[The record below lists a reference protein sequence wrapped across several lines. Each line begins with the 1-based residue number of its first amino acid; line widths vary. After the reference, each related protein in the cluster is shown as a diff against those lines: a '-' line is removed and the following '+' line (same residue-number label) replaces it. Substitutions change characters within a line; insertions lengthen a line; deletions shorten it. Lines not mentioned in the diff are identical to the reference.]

1 VRAVYPQVPDLEV
14 KFDFSYGLT
23 LPVSQARRWWH
34 SVGIRTAASAHPR
47 APGLTHA
54 AASRGA
60 SQADYEIHTTL
71 NKFGDLLLTPVS
83 LARSAAR
90 LASRAPDTSTRRVTL
105 LDGCRGALRPGSL
118 TLLLSPP
125 GHGKTTLL
133 KSLAGLV
140 PPAALDG
147 PGITYNGLTAP
158 QLAAQGVQLKLL
170 ANYVDQLDT
179 HLPFLTVRETAEV
192 RRGAARQRR
201 RQQMCNSACMHAR

>member
-1 VRAVYPQVPDLEV
+1 
-14 KFDFSYGLT
+14 
-23 LPVSQARRWWH
+23 
-34 SVGIRTAASAHPR
+34 
-47 APGLTHA
+47 
-54 AASRGA
+54 
-60 SQADYEIHTTL
+60 
-71 NKFGDLLLTPVS
+71 VS

-133 KSLAGLV
+133 KALAGLV
-140 PPAALDG
+140 PPAAVEG
-147 PGITYNGLTAP
+147 NGITYNGLTAP
-158 QLAAQGVQLKLL
+158 QLAAQGTQLKLL

-192 RRGAARQRR
+192 RRAASLATAAPSRRQRASWLQMRWRCTARTHACSMHACRTRARTQHARTHAARTHAFLH
-201 RQQMCNSACMHAR
+201 ACTHAVRILSWLCTPVCLASLRA